1 MKFTNFLAHLF
12 FPRQSNNHKPK
23 LLHNSSIFLIAFAF
37 IGLQAVIQ
45 VGTPVTGNVLGYAT
59 NISPDEIIR
68 LTNEKR
74 AENGLSSLSYNATL
88 AQAALAKGNDMINK
102 NYWAHVAPDGTQPWA
117 FFLNAGY
124 KYKYAGENLARDFND
139 STSTV
144 NAWMASPSH
153 RENML
158 SPNYKEIGVALV
170 NGSLTGSE
178 TTVVVQFFG
187 TGVADSIPV
196 QNVSA
201 AELQV
206 AQTPKPKAVVVTSPK
221 PSASPAVIANVV
233 PATPVPTLEAAA
245 GQSNST
251 QATFVSPFDLTKGI
265 SLIVVVLLL
274 GVMVADYVIVSRR
287 NIRRVGGRPFAHIAF
302 IGMIGVLLLIAKVGR
317 II

>member
-37 IGLQAVIQ
+37 VGIQAAIQ
-45 VGTPVTGNVLGYAT
+45 ISTPVIGNVLGYAT

-139 STSTV
+139 SVSTV

-158 SPNYKEIGVALV
+158 SANYKEIGVALV

-187 TGVADSIPV
+187 TGVTDSIPV

-201 AELQV
+201 AEIQV
-206 AQTPKPKAVVVTSPK
+206 TQTPKPKIVVTSPK
-221 PSASPAVIANVV
+221 PSPTSAVIANVV
-233 PATPVPTLEAAA
+233 PTTPAPTLEAIV

-251 QATFVSPFDLTKGI
+251 GSFVSPFDLTKSI
-265 SLIVVVLLL
+265 SLVVVLLL
-274 GVMVADYVIVSRR
+274 LAVMIADYIIVSRR

>member
-1 MKFTNFLAHLF
+1 MNIAQKLAHLL
-12 FPRQSNNHKPK
+12 FPKASNNHKPK
-23 LLHNSSIFLIAFAF
+23 ILHNSSLFLIAFAF
-37 IGLQAVIQ
+37 VAFQALIQIGSPA
-45 VGTPVTGNVLGYAT
+45 GNVLSYAT
-59 NISPDEIIR
+59 NINPDEVIR

-74 AENGLSSLSYNATL
+74 AENGLSPLSFNGVL

-139 STSTV
+139 SVSTV

-158 SPNYKEIGVALV
+158 SPNYREIGVAVV

-187 TGVADSIPV
+187 TKLADTIPIQPVA
-196 QNVSA
+196 A
-201 AELQV
+201 AEKQTARISPSPAPAALAQV
-206 AQTPKPKAVVVTSPK
+206 ATPAPKAEALVSQNIEAQ
-221 PSASPAVIANVV
+221 PS
-233 PATPVPTLEAAA
+233 L
-245 GQSNST
+245 
-251 QATFVSPFDLTKGI
+251 FSPFDITRSV
-265 SLIVVVLLL
+265 SLAVVILLL
-274 GVMVADYVIVSRR
+274 AVMIADYVI
-287 NIRRVGGRPFAHIAF
+287 IRRRSIRRIGGRPFAHIAF
-302 IGMIGVLLLIAKVGR
+302 MGMIALLIIIAKVGR

>member
-37 IGLQAVIQ
+37 IGLQAAIQ
-45 VGTPVTGNVLGYAT
+45 VSAPVAGNVLGYAT

-74 AENGLSSLSYNATL
+74 AENGLSALSYNTTL

-139 STSTV
+139 SVSTV
-144 NAWMASPSH
+144 NAWMTSPSH
-153 RENML
+153 KENML

-178 TTVVVQFFG
+178 TTLVVQFFG
-187 TGVADSIPV
+187 TGVSDNIPV

-201 AELQV
+201 AEMQIT
-206 AQTPKPKAVVVTSPK
+206 QTPKPKVVVVTSPS
-221 PSASPAVIANVV
+221 PSPAVIANVV
-233 PATPVPTLEAAA
+233 PATPAPTLETSV

-251 QATFVSPFDLTKGI
+251 QSFVSPFDLTKGI
-265 SLIVVVLLL
+265 SLVVVLLL
-274 GVMVADYVIVSRR
+274 LGVMIADYVIVSRR